1 MCLSLSPF
9 KAPMLVLTHERYDG
23 HVCVSLMLLTKS
35 TQHEVVL
42 IIHKNQCHKQ
52 WVTIAIGKGLQRW
65 L

>member
-1 MCLSLSPF
+1 
-9 KAPMLVLTHERYDG
+9 MLVTE
-23 HVCVSLMLLTKS
+23 S